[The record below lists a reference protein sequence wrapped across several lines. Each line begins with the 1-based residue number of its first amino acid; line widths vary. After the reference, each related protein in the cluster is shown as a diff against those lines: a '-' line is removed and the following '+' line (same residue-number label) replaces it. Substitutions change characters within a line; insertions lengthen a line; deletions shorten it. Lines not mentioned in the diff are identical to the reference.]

1 MRTDKQRTG
10 DYGETVAARYLRRRF
25 YRILAR
31 NWHADKK
38 EIDII
43 AARFGIIAFVEVKTR
58 TYTDAEYETL
68 PPPRRAVDREK
79 QHFTRAAAM
88 RYQREHPSGRKPRMD
103 VIEVSLAPA
112 ENGKRPRVRNIH
124 HLAGAY

>member
-10 DYGETVAARYLRRRF
+10 DYGEAVAARYLRRHF

-43 AARFGIIAFVEVKTR
+43 AVRFGIIAFVEVKTR

-88 RYQREHPSGRKPRMD
+88 HYQREHPSGGWMSSKYRLPPQRT
-103 VIEVSLAPA
+103 ESA
-112 ENGKRPRVRNIH
+112 RVCVTFIT
-124 HLAGAY
+124 